1 LGGSIVD
8 PRLKVLQVTPIAPMN
23 TTAYRSFTSSL
34 LLPAELS
41 LGVVPEEGFDQI
53 HIAVDSIEKKYD
65 KVREVRV
72 KISEKTVNL
81 VRFESYDFWNK
92 VKSKFL

>member
-1 LGGSIVD
+1 
-8 PRLKVLQVTPIAPMN
+8 MN

-41 LGVVPEEGFDQI
+41 LGVVPEEGFEQI
-53 HIAVDSIEKKYD
+53 HIAVDSLEKKYEN
-65 KVREVRV
+65 VREVRV